1 MFSEN
6 LLRRL
11 KKAYSVVV
19 LTGAGIS
26 AESGVPT
33 FRGKDGLWNDRDV
46 KELATPQALE
56 NETEEFWKFYNWRR
70 KMLKDIKPNLGHYAL
85 VDMER
90 TFGEFDLITQ
100 NVDNLHIEAGNKRIL
115 ELHGNITRNYCT
127 KCGKKEQINLN
138 KVKTDEVPLCASC
151 GGVMRPDIVL
161 FGEALDRNV
170 LSKAQEIAAQCE
182 IFFSVGTS
190 SLVEPAASLPYVAK
204 ANGSYLVEINK
215 EKTPLSD
222 AVNETILGNTA
233 KILPYMAMI
242 LERIR

>member
-1 MFSEN
+1 
-6 LLRRL
+6 
-11 KKAYSVVV
+11 VVV

-127 KCGKKEQINLN
+127 KCGKKEQIILN